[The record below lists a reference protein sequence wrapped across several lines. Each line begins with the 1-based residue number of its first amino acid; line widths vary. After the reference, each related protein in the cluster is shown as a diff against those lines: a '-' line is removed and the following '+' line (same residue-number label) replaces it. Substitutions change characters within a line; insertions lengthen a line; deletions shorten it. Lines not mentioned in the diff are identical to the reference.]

1 MPRAKDGLGI
11 GRAIGLYESIK
22 CIRYGPSAQRRPEA
36 PYVSLCESTVV

>member
-1 MPRAKDGLGI
+1 MPRAKDGLGN
-11 GRAIGLYESIK
+11 GLGDRSST